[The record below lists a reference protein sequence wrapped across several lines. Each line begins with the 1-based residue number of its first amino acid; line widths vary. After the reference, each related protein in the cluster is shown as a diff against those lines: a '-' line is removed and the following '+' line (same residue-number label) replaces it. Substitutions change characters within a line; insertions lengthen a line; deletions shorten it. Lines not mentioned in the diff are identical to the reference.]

1 MAISLREKKLSG
13 TGKRL
18 DTGVKVTSFW
28 GDPYE
33 FQLRVLAYSPLKEED
48 LEELVERVVEQR
60 KAWSSS
66 KNNFVLRLPDY
77 DATAFIPKTSIT
89 EPA

>member
-1 MAISLREKKLSG
+1 MTISLREKKISG

-18 DTGVKVTSFW
+18 DVSVKVTSFW
-28 GDPYE
+28 SEAYE
-33 FQLRVLAYSPLKEED
+33 FKLRVLAYSPLKEAD

-66 KNNFVLRLPDY
+66 KNNFVLRLPEW
-77 DATAFIPKTSIT
+77 DATAFIPKTSIS

>member
-18 DTGVKVTSFW
+18 DVSVKVTSFW

-33 FQLRVLAYSPLKEED
+33 FKLRVLAYDPLKETD
-48 LEELVERVVEQR
+48 LEDLVERVVEQ
-60 KAWSSS
+60 KKSWVSS
-66 KNNFVLRLPDY
+66 KENFVLRLPEWN
-77 DATAFIPKTSIT
+77 ATAFIPKTSLT
-89 EPA
+89 ENV